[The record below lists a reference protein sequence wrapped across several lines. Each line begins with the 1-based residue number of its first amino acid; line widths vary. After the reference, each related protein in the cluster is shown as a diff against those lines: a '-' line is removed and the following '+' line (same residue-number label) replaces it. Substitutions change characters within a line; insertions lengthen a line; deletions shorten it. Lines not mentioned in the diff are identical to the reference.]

1 MFERENLTKG
11 EIMATVLT
19 AKDQG
24 IFGVLSLVSKCC
36 LFALKG
42 FAWIAG
48 GIGGC
53 VILAV
58 LLIPLFLVVSFL
70 LRLIGF

>member
-1 MFERENLTKG
+1 
-11 EIMATVLT
+11 MATVLT

-24 IFGVLSLVSKCC
+24 IFGSLVASAECC

-42 FAWIAG
+42 CAYIAG

-53 VILAV
+53 VIVAA
-58 LLIPLFLVVSFL
+58 LLLPVFLFVSFL
-70 LRLIGF
+70 LKLIGL

>member
-1 MFERENLTKG
+1 
-11 EIMATVLT
+11 MATVLT

-24 IFGVLSLVSKCC
+24 IFGSLSSVSRCC

-42 FAWIAG
+42 CAYVAG

-53 VILAV
+53 VIVAA
-58 LLIPLFLVVSFL
+58 LLLPVFLFVSFL
-70 LRLIGF
+70 KLIGL

>member
-1 MFERENLTKG
+1 
-11 EIMATVLT
+11 MATVLT

-24 IFGVLSLVSKCC
+24 IFGVFSTVSRCC

-42 FAWIAG
+42 FAYIAG

-53 VILAV
+53 VIVAA
-58 LLIPLFLVVSFL
+58 LLLPIFLIVSFL
-70 LRLIGF
+70 LKLIGL

>member
-1 MFERENLTKG
+1 
-11 EIMATVLT
+11 MATVLT

-24 IFGVLSLVSKCC
+24 VFGVLSLASKCC

-53 VILAV
+53 VILAA
-58 LLIPLFLVVSFL
+58 LLLPIFLVVSFL
-70 LRLIGF
+70 LRFIGS

>member
-1 MFERENLTKG
+1 
-11 EIMATVLT
+11 MATVLT

-42 FAWIAG
+42 FACIAG

-53 VILAV
+53 IILAA
-58 LLIPLFLVVSFL
+58 LLLPIFLIVSFL
-70 LRLIGF
+70 LRLIIGL